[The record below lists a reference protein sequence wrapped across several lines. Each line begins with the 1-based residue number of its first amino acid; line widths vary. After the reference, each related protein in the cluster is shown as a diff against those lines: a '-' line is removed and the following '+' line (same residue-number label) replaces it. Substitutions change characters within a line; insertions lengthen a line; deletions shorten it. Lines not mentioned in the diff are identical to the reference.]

1 VSSRIISF
9 IIKDEYNFIGL
20 VSDISLLLYFC
31 SKERLSGLGGVR
43 LANIGLSG
51 DFTPEMMSVDRNDSS
66 LSS

>member
-20 VSDISLLLYFC
+20 VSDISLVLYFC
-31 SKERLSGLGGVR
+31 SKERLFGLDGVR

-51 DFTPEMMSVDRNDSS
+51 DFTPEIMSVDRNDSS